1 MPSSLRGLNGLG
13 NYHQFFKAADINLR
27 SEVPSSNDQHIRSIP
42 ELIDYNAR
50 VNPEALFC
58 YQALKSTDAL
68 GDTDVPPPV
77 AVVNM
82 AQLRDAVWHCS
93 QRLLGEL
100 GISRENKTPTGKPAP
115 VALFMDSDL
124 SLLIHLFALMAL
136 GTPVRSYK
144 NHAATKTNSEINV
157 ARE

>member
-1 MPSSLRGLNGLG
+1 MSSLRGLNGLKDH
-13 NYHQFFKAADINLR
+13 HQFFKAADINLR
-27 SEVPSSNDQHIRSIP
+27 SEVSASNDQHIRTIP
-42 ELIDYNAR
+42 ELIEYNAR

-58 YQALKSTDAL
+58 YQALKSTDAS

-82 AQLRDAVWHCS
+82 RQLRDAVWRCS
-93 QRLLGEL
+93 QRLIQEL
-100 GISRENKTPTGKPAP
+100 GLGHENKTPTGKSAP

-136 GTPVRSYK
+136 GTPVRLQK
-144 NHAATKTNSEINV
+144 PCD
-157 ARE
+157 R